1 LPGEGRTAEDLPAST
16 AYDGNRTMMVDSHE
30 LLTRLGEVLIEKI
43 GAQKSNGRNLH
54 LTVQDIYYDLVP
66 FYSYQ
71 KELGIDCIFDYERAL
86 LRLLAGQGGVVELES
101 LAEKQKLEQHVNSYR
116 IDPAILRDFLT
127 AGVRVCSP
135 AG

>member
-1 LPGEGRTAEDLPAST
+1 LPGKGGTAENLPART
-16 AYDGNRTMMVDSHE
+16 VCDGDRTMMVDSRE
-30 LLTRLGEVLIEKI
+30 VLTRLGEVLIEKI
-43 GAQKSNGRNLH
+43 EAKKTNGGNLH

-71 KELGIDCIFDYERAL
+71 KELGIECVFDYERAL
-86 LRLLAGQGGVVELES
+86 LQLLAGQGGVVELES
-101 LAEKQKLEQHVNSYR
+101 LAEKQKLEKHVNSFR
-116 IDPAILRDFLT
+116 IDPSVLRDFLT